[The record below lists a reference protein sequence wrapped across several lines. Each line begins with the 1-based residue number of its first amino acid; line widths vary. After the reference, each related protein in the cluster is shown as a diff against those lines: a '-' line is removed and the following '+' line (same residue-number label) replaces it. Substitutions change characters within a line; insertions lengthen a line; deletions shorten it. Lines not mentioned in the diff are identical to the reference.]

1 MPVDKETVDLDFI
14 IFTVIGLVLTI
25 TTWLVGQAIGAETLY
40 QYSVLYATLSIA
52 TLAGTAIYTNIYN
65 VTYKPSSIWKTV
77 TASIITF
84 SALIVSSVLFYG
96 ASDKP
101 QMIQMPII
109 GELPIPEKIGIE
121 VELTPGLVIAKG
133 YIGLAEVLGVPTNIL
148 LSAILMLPVG
158 FSESLFQ
165 TVFPGILESGFG
177 RGSAGETIS
186 VLLSNLSFG
195 ILHGITYGFNPA
207 VFVGSTIGGMIMS
220 LTYRIHRS
228 ETGLA
233 FGHILYNWAVLFLA
247 YT

>member
-1 MPVDKETVDLDFI
+1 MAVNEETIDLDFVV
-14 IFTVIGLVLTI
+14 FTVIGLILVI
-25 TTWLVGQAIGAETLY
+25 TTWLVGQAIGAESLY
-40 QYSVLYATLSIA
+40 QYSVLYAVLSLA
-52 TLAGTAIYTNIYN
+52 TLVGIAIYTNIYN
-65 VTYKPSSIWKTV
+65 LSYKPSSTWKTV

-84 SALIVSSVLFYG
+84 AALMVSSLLFYG
-96 ASDKP
+96 AFNKP
-101 QMIQMPII
+101 QIIQMPII
-109 GELPIPEKIGIE
+109 SELPIPERIGIE

-133 YIGLAEVLGVPTNIL
+133 YIGLAEVLGVPTNVL

-165 TVFPGILESGFG
+165 TAFPGILESGFG
-177 RGSAGETIS
+177 RGRAGETIS

-220 LTYRIHRS
+220 LTYRIHGS

-233 FGHILYNWAVLFLA
+233 FGHILYNWAILFLT
-247 YT
+247 YM